1 MSRKEAGR
9 LELEHQLSEEL
20 GRRLSTRTILFHQ
33 VVAESLGL
41 NPTDL
46 KCLDLAR
53 SEADITAGR
62 IAGVTGLTT
71 AAVTSVL
78 DRLEK
83 AGLVQRVRDARDRRK
98 VLVRLTPERAAEVG
112 RLFESLDRAMRRLYA
127 KYSTADLALIL
138 EFAARLEEVMQ
149 AETRKLRDRSG
160 SSVKTTGGPLRP
172 AIHMAGQSPSR
183 RSDQRQVLN
192 YGVSGG

>member
-1 MSRKEAGR
+1 LSRKEAGR

-53 SEADITAGR
+53 SEADVTAGR

-98 VLVRLTPERAAEVG
+98 VLVRLLPERAAEVG

-160 SSVKTTGGPLRP
+160 SSVPP
-172 AIHMAGQSPSR
+172 PISPRLIVSR
-183 RSDQRQVLN
+183 
-192 YGVSGG
+192 